1 MNKLVWTENSLDS
14 ISLHLVQ
21 EYWLGDVDTKL
32 QTVPGS
38 SANGI

>member
-1 MNKLVWTENSLDS
+1 MHKLVWTENSLDN

-21 EYWLGDVDTKL
+21 ELGDVDTKL
-32 QTVPGS
+32 QTVPVS